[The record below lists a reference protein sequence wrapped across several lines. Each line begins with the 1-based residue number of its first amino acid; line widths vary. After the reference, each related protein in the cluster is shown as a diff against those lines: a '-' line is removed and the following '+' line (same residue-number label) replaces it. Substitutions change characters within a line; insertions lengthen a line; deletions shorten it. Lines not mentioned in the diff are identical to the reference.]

1 MKKRKL
7 PTIILF
13 IVLISIAIS
22 FILFIS
28 LIIKSSKL
36 KPEEYT
42 IFDNLEQ
49 LNVLD
54 EYIIKTNI
62 TDKYLKGISPSEI
75 YSNLILWNDHEYEV
89 YAYTFDSTDSSREY
103 FYEVTGSQ
111 TKMNWNFSMVNDI
124 AKSQYVAYYQGCVIC
139 IFASDPWTFPDF
151 MVWLNSHFSTVLF
164 EQDPYDGVS
173 FIDQ

>member
-1 MKKRKL
+1 MDDNPCEKQPLLILHFKRGESMKKRKL
-7 PTIILF
+7 PIIILF

-62 TDKYLKGISPSEI
+62 TEYLS
-75 YSNLILWNDHEYEV
+75 
-89 YAYTFDSTDSSREY
+89 
-103 FYEVTGSQ
+103 
-111 TKMNWNFSMVNDI
+111 FS
-124 AKSQYVAYYQGCVIC
+124 VIC
-139 IFASDPWTFPDF
+139 SKVFK
-151 MVWLNSHFSTVLF
+151 V
-164 EQDPYDGVS
+164 
-173 FIDQ
+173 